1 MNEMNYGSRIME
13 IINYLINPENIIYI
27 LIIIIGAIIVY
38 KLGNKFL
45 RKMEEQF
52 DLNLTAHYLFKDLLK
67 YTIILVAFALIL
79 HVLGINLESIIISLG
94 IVGIAIGFASQDIV
108 SNFLSGI
115 FVISDKKIQIGGFI
129 EVNDFK
135 GTIRK
140 VGFRNTTMIN
150 QDNHEITIP
159 NSLLSKNIY
168 KLYPPTEDHR
178 LRITAVLPHGIN
190 LDQFKEELD
199 KVMFS
204 YDWVVKDKTTF
215 FSRDYS
221 EFGPKV
227 EVSYWIKEY
236 KYIDCGKIRILENIN
251 RISDEYRKNN

>member
-1 MNEMNYGSRIME
+1 MNYGSRIME

-115 FVISDKKIQIGGFI
+115 FVISDKKIQIGGVI

-236 KYIDCGKIRILENIN
+236 KYIDCGKIRILESIN

>member
-108 SNFLSGI
+108 SNFLS
-115 FVISDKKIQIGGFI
+115 V

-236 KYIDCGKIRILENIN
+236 KYIDCGKIRILESIN

>member
-45 RKMEEQF
+45 RKIEEQF

-115 FVISDKKIQIGGFI
+115 FVISDKKIQIGGVI

>member
-1 MNEMNYGSRIME
+1 MNYGSRIME

-45 RKMEEQF
+45 RKIEEQF

-115 FVISDKKIQIGGFI
+115 FVISDKKIQIGGVI

>member
-1 MNEMNYGSRIME
+1 MNYGSRIME

-27 LIIIIGAIIVY
+27 IIIIIGAIIVY

-45 RKMEEQF
+45 RKIEEQF

-115 FVISDKKIQIGGFI
+115 FVISDKKIQIGGVI

-236 KYIDCGKIRILENIN
+236 KYIDCGKIRILESIN

>member
-13 IINYLINPENIIYI
+13 IIHYLINPENIIYI

-115 FVISDKKIQIGGFI
+115 FVISDKKIQIGGVI

-236 KYIDCGKIRILENIN
+236 KYIDCGKIRILESIN